1 MPTAVSS
8 WREEMYSGTSP
19 SFQGRASASQ
29 SGAQSEPG
37 EAKMRSTP
45 IARSARSSASEPLM
59 RSVANVELRQ
69 QLCVA
74 RVLRAHIGAE
84 LLRRHRLGEVHR
96 KRFEALEHRRLL
108 HHALHLAVQALD
120 RLPAP
125 CGGGGI
131 GGEGGAAG

>member
-19 SFQGRASASQ
+19 GAHGAASASQ

-45 IARSARSSASEPLM
+45 IAASARSSATAPVG
-59 RSVANVELRQ
+59 RSLANIELRQ

-74 RVLRAHIGAE
+74 RGLRAHIGAE
-84 LLRRHRLGEVHR
+84 LLRRHRLGDIHR
-96 KRFEALEHRRLL
+96 ERLEALEHGRLL
-108 HHALHLAVQALD
+108 HHALHLAVQALH
-120 RLPAP
+120 RLARRA
-125 CGGGGI
+125 GG
-131 GGEGGAAG
+131 